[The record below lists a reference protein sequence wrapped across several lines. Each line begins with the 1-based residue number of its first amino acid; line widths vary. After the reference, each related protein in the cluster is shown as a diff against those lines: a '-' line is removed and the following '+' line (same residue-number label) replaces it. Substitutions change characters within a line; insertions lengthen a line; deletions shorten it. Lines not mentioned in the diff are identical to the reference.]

1 MQASSEPSGVFG
13 QDGGVQCVNCES
25 ETTGSY
31 CSVCGTATV
40 NSQSSPPSRGVLA
53 GWWLRVGA
61 TVIDNLILFV
71 PTEIVIR
78 LVGNALNY
86 VVADVA
92 AVLIEGIYM
101 YALLTRPAGQTI
113 GNRAMRTRV
122 RSAADAGPISPDQV
136 LRRYGFVALYSV
148 FVVLGGA
155 AVTMVGLCALV
166 DALAP
171 LFTPT
176 KQTLHD
182 MFARTIVVRQ

>member
-1 MQASSEPSGVFG
+1 MQPSSEPSGVFG

-113 GNRAMRTRV
+113 GNR
-122 RSAADAGPISPDQV
+122 
-136 LRRYGFVALYSV
+136 YGFVALYSV